1 MCRRKEAR
9 GCDGRSRRGEDATG
23 EVGRERMCRREEA
36 RGCDGGSR
44 RGKNVSE
51 ETGGDVTEKVEGRV
65 RWSK

>member
-1 MCRRKEAR
+1 
-9 GCDGRSRRGEDATG
+9 
-23 EVGRERMCRREEA
+23 MCRREEA

-51 ETGGDVTEKVEGRV
+51 ETGGDVTEKVERRV